1 MTKGHVKSGRN
12 GNATAWDL
20 LKMSMLEGGEQSGK
34 LFQEFAICFKG
45 SRQLDWSRGLK
56 AMFSIDNK
64 TDEELAEETEKLQ

>member
-1 MTKGHVKSGRN
+1 MAMLRRGIC
-12 GNATAWDL
+12 
-20 LKMSMLEGGEQSGK
+20 LKMSMLEGGEQFGK

-64 TDEELAEETEKLQ
+64 TDEELAEETEKNFSRF